1 MHSLVSKLA
10 DAWPTSDWDDISL
23 LLAVS
28 GGADSVG
35 LLSAMVELK
44 GRGEGRIFVAHFN
57 HALRGAESDADATF
71 VCELCRRLD
80 LPCEIGTADT
90 AALAREEGDGLE
102 AAARG
107 ARYAFLQT
115 TAERLGARYVV
126 TAHTADDQAE
136 TILHRI
142 VRGTGLAG
150 LAGIRR
156 ARSLGPAVTLIRPLL
171 AVHREELVDYL
182 DQIKQP
188 FREDASNRD
197 VSFTRN
203 RIRHELL
210 PALAAGYNPNV
221 RDALLRLGSL
231 AGEAQAV
238 IDHLADELLERC
250 MDTGA
255 MGSLPALAESW
266 HRRPASETTE
276 SWHRRPAGET
286 QAGRLCHVTLHCG
299 PLSDVPVHV
308 VRTMFMSLWRR
319 LGWPEQSMGRAEW
332 DQLAALAT
340 AREASPQQVL
350 PGAITAKKQGEQLM
364 LTRVQP
370 PLPQGRGDAAG
381 RYSTGSPPSISTG
394 L

>member
-1 MHSLVSKLA
+1 MHPLVSKLA
-10 DAWPTSDWDDISL
+10 DAWPPQQWDDVSL

-35 LLSAMVELK
+35 LLRAMVELK
-44 GRGEGRIFVAHFN
+44 GPGPGRVLVAHFN
-57 HALRGAESDADATF
+57 HTLRKDESDTDAAF
-71 VCELCRRLD
+71 VSQLCQRLG
-80 LPCEIGTADT
+80 LSCEIGTGDT
-90 AALAREEGDGLE
+90 AQLARDEGDGLE

-107 ARYAFLQT
+107 VRYAFLQA

-142 VRGTGLAG
+142 IRGTGLAG

-171 AVHREELVDYL
+171 AVRREELVDYL
-182 DQIKQP
+182 RALGQP

-210 PALAAGYNPNV
+210 PALAADYNPNV
-221 RDALLRLGSL
+221 REALLRLGSL

-238 IDHLADELLERC
+238 IDQAADELLERC
-250 MDTGA
+250 VDTGAMGSLPGA
-255 MGSLPALAESW
+255 MGSLPALA
-266 HRRPASETTE
+266 E

-286 QAGRLCHVTLHCG
+286 QAGRLCHVTLRCG
-299 PLSDVPVHV
+299 PLADAPAHV
-308 VRTMFMSLWRR
+308 VRTMFMALWRR
-319 LGWPEQSMGRAEW
+319 LGWPQQSMGRAQW

-340 AREASPQQVL
+340 AREEPPQQVL
-350 PGAITAKKQGEQLM
+350 PGQITAKKQGELLM
-364 LTRVQP
+364 LTQDRH
-370 PLPQGRGDAAG
+370 
-381 RYSTGSPPSISTG
+381 
-394 L
+394 